1 MTAQHRRADRPL
13 TDDGNA
19 VDGHGGPNEGFESGD
34 LEKNRAGKVP
44 GPVNTPITRTK
55 GGELVEIYILEV
67 EVLEAKLAPIG
78 GSSGGN

>member
-1 MTAQHRRADRPL
+1 VRPL

-19 VDGHGGPNEGFESGD
+19 VCGHGGPIEKFV
-34 LEKNRAGKVP
+34 LEKKREQAGLVP
-44 GPVNTPITRTK
+44 GPFQHTLYAQK
-55 GGELVEIYILEV
+55 GGELMEIYILEV